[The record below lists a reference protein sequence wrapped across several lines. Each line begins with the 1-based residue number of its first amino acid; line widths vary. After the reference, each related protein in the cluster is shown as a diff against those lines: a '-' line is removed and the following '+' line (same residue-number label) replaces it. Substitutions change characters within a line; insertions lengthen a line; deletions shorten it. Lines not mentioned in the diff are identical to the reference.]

1 MSKRFDQLFTM
12 IDVMASE
19 YGWTIDYILK
29 QRIDVLTSLY
39 KKIFQRK
46 KDEYKMYTKLTGN
59 ATAAAFAGKLQEL
72 DKLFDEK
79 SVDKEDFRSQLEALA
94 IKLGKDPEEV
104 RAKLNRGEEI
114 EL

>member
-1 MSKRFDQLFTM
+1 MNKGFDQLFTL
-12 IDVMASE
+12 IDVLASE

-29 QRIDVLTSLY
+29 QRLDVLTNLY

-46 KDEYKMYTKLTGN
+46 KYEYKMFTKLTGN

-72 DKLFDEK
+72 DKLFDEG

-94 IKLGKDPEEV
+94 IKLGKDPKEV
-104 RAKLNRGEEI
+104 KEKMDRGEEI